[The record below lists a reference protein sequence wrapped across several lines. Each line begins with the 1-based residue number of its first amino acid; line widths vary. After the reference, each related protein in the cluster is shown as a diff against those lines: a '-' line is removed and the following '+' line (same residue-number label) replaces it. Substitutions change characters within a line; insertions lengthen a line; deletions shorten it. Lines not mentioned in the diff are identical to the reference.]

1 MGTVSSCRIFALPLL
16 PVALQSAVECTY
28 PIPEELSAT
37 CLILFGN
44 IVGIV
49 CTFSI
54 QSLLELKHYRT
65 FSEYG
70 TVFTPSL
77 LFVASVMFIA
87 WISIVLFNGKY
98 KRLEAEKNV
107 SKENIYIMKRFTRI
121 KNSQYTKQNLF
132 Q

>member
-49 CTFSI
+49 YI
-54 QSLLELKHYRT
+54 QHTK
-65 FSEYG
+65 FAG
-70 TVFTPSL
+70 V
-77 LFVASVMFIA
+77 
-87 WISIVLFNGKY
+87 
-98 KRLEAEKNV
+98 EAL
-107 SKENIYIMKRFTRI
+107 
-121 KNSQYTKQNLF
+121 QNF
-132 Q
+132 F